1 MNKNK
6 IIITSV
12 VSLFVALALLGGYKL
27 LDTVCYPLVKAEAEY
42 YLCKKYN
49 AGPEEFELVDH
60 NQAHIYWEEYKIF
73 FQRPV
78 WIDFSF
84 EFEYNDRLF
93 VVCRDEYG
101 FYDDYQ
107 YEDIQLWC
115 TEWLQ
120 KNVDERI
127 IGFDFETDDILTY
140 LKTTNIN
147 YTYVLSKNDAK
158 DFLMNYNVNKK
169 YSIFF
174 YYDPKGPGYYGINE
188 ELGETIKNVLGCESE
203 CTAEYLQEKPVRV
216 IDKFKQDKWESYT

>member
-1 MNKNK
+1 MKNK
-6 IIITSV
+6 KIQIPIIVIACII
-12 VSLFVALALLGGYKL
+12 ALAGVYKL
-27 LDTVCYPLVKAEAEY
+27 LDSVCYPFVEAKAEN
-42 YLCKKYN
+42 YLCEKYD
-49 AGPEEFELVDH
+49 AQPEEFELIDY
-60 NQAHIYWEEYKIF
+60 NQAHLFWEEYKIF
-73 FQRPV
+73 FQKPI

-93 VVCRDEYG
+93 IVCRDEDG

-107 YEDIQLWC
+107 FEDIELWC

-120 KNVDERI
+120 ENVDKRI
-127 IGFDFETDDILTY
+127 IGFDFKTNDILTY

-147 YTYVLSKNDAK
+147 YAYVLSKNDAK

-216 IDKFKQDKWESYT
+216 IDKFKEDKWESYT